1 MSSQTLLYII
11 LSGII
16 ALLVALFQYK
26 YKSKHKGKHV
36 LIFTFLR
43 FLSVFAVLLL
53 LINPKFTQ
61 IKVYNEKPTLVVA
74 VDNSNSIAHL
84 NQSENALRTLNFLK
98 DNPELNTNFNIEV
111 FSFDDNVQQSD
122 SILFKSK
129 GSNIDKALRQ
139 FSEIY
144 KNDVAPVVL
153 ISDGNQTFG
162 NDFSVSNTYTQPV
175 YPVVLGDTTRYTD
188 IKIQQLNVNKYAFL
202 KNKFPVEAILVYQG
216 NESIRS
222 KFTVRQ
228 GNNVVYSKVLDFSKS
243 NTSRIINF
251 TLAANS
257 VGVKSFTA
265 KLHTLPNE
273 KNTINNTKNFAVEV
287 IDQKTKIA
295 LVSDFSHP
303 DIGAFK
309 KSIESNEQRSVEII
323 DPYRILDKINDFQLV
338 ILYQPNNKFKR
349 LYELLDIENKN
360 RFTVIG
366 TKTALNFINT
376 TSKKFTIAATGQSE
390 DFQASLNL
398 NFAPFLIE
406 DINFESFP
414 PLKGPFGDVN
424 FTVPFEMVLEKN
436 VLGISKNTPLLATFE
451 NNTKRE
457 AVLFGENIWQW
468 RAQSFLNE
476 TSFNPFDDF
485 IGKMVQY
492 LASSQRKNRL
502 TVDYE
507 SFYTGNTNIIL
518 KAQAFDKNYQFDERQ
533 SLELILENTVSNEKS
548 TVPFVLKNNNY
559 QVDLSGLKASKYN
572 FTVRSKDYNI
582 SKSGRFEVLEYNIEA
597 QFLNADVTKLNQLAA
612 NTNGKSF
619 FANDLASLSSQLL
632 ADGRFKPIQKSNKNT
647 VPLIDWKY
655 LLGLIVFT
663 LSAEW
668 FLRKYNGL
676 I

>member
-98 DNPELNTNFNIEV
+98 DNPELNTNFNVEV
-111 FSFDDNVQQSD
+111 FLFDDNVQQSD

-295 LVSDFSHP
+295 LVSDFPHP

-572 FTVRSKDYNI
+572 FTVRSKDDNI